1 MLTAIATIVGSVI
14 SGLVAIYVCTVQNNK
29 TIALIEYRLSQ
40 LENEV
45 RKHNTFDRRL
55 IIVETKLGIKEK

>member
-29 TIALIEYRLSQ
+29 TVALIEYRLSQ
-40 LENEV
+40 LEAEV